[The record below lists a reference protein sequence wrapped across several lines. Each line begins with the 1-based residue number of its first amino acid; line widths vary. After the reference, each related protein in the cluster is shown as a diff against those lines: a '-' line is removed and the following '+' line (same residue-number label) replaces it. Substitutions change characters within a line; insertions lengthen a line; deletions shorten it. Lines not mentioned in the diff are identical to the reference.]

1 MLPVVSWPATNRSMV
16 FCTAVSTRLSIEVR
30 IHLRSASL
38 AVRLWSEST
47 PMAYFCLA
55 AAWEITPAPVPPAA
69 W

>member
-1 MLPVVSWPATNRSMV
+1 M
-16 FCTAVSTRLSIEVR
+16 STRLSIEVG
-30 IHLRSASL
+30 IHFRSASL

-55 AAWEITPAPVPPAA
+55 AASAITPAPVEPAA